1 MHQSIPSKLLF
12 FSIFVALGSLLFI
25 LTLTLGYS
33 SIHAGIL
40 SLSPL
45 FPFLIFAF
53 PFTTLG
59 ILLVVRPSL
68 DYLSDTLS
76 FSLPFGDGLSVTLS
90 QGFGLGVVF
99 LSLLFFLRYKRA
111 ILSHALSSFFLVLLG
126 WGGFTLFYTINTSQT
141 LYELL
146 RLFSIFF
153 IFSFS
158 YFLINKEGS
167 FVRLLFIILLSS
179 CIPILTAW
187 YQFIRGIGYTDDAF
201 SLPRIYGTFAHPNI
215 FALYLIIVIA
225 AIFLLFLFLKK
236 PSSKIVLTAIL
247 SVVLVTFF
255 FTYSRAAW
263 GTFFFFS
270 SLLVLY
276 KYPKTLPA
284 LILLPLILFS
294 FSENVQDRVRDV
306 LNFSQ
311 SSSLSRRLQ
320 IWDDTLSKT
329 QEEGKTL
336 FGYGLNTF
344 EGVAESLRGI
354 QFAVNDPHSE
364 FVRSFVE
371 GGYVGLCIFL
381 VFSLAPIVF
390 LGKHI
395 FFLYS
400 QETNSSPENIKKKT
414 LFFILIAL
422 LVSLFLLSFTDH
434 VLRSTMVQWSLWAI
448 LGGALRVY
456 APKIPLFHK

>member
-1 MHQSIPSKLLF
+1 MLHGEKSNFMPGISENSSCIKIRTFSASTKIMKFIDQKNFHTLHSTRYMHQSIPSKLLF

-263 GTFFFFS
+263 GTFFSFLLFS
-270 SLLVLY
+270 Y
-276 KYPKTLPA
+276 RTNTPKHFLP
-284 LILLPLILFS
+284 LFS
-294 FSENVQDRVRDV
+294 F
-306 LNFSQ
+306 L
-311 SSSLSRRLQ
+311 
-320 IWDDTLSKT
+320 
-329 QEEGKTL
+329 
-336 FGYGLNTF
+336 
-344 EGVAESLRGI
+344 
-354 QFAVNDPHSE
+354 
-364 FVRSFVE
+364 
-371 GGYVGLCIFL
+371 
-381 VFSLAPIVF
+381 
-390 LGKHI
+390 
-395 FFLYS
+395 
-400 QETNSSPENIKKKT
+400 
-414 LFFILIAL
+414 
-422 LVSLFLLSFTDH
+422 
-434 VLRSTMVQWSLWAI
+434 
-448 LGGALRVY
+448 
-456 APKIPLFHK
+456 